1 MSELSYLEKLLDG
14 VEVEWLPL
22 AKVCRLIN
30 GRAYKQEELLSK
42 GKYPVLRVGNF
53 FTNQNWYYSD
63 LELDQDKYCDNG
75 DLLYAWSASFGPRI
89 WHGGKSIY
97 HYHIWKVVPDSNLIC
112 KQFLYY
118 LLQWDTKALKDAHS
132 TGSTMMHISKT
143 TIEKRLVPI
152 PCPDNPEK
160 SLAIQSEIVRILDK
174 FTALTA
180 ELTAELNMRK
190 KQYNYYRD
198 QLLRFKEGEV
208 EWRNLGDTSLFE
220 IANNGR
226 KPVKASLRI
235 AGETPYYGANN
246 IQDYVD
252 GYTHDGEY
260 VLIAEDG
267 SASLENYSIQ
277 YATGKFWANNH
288 VHVVRGKERVHSRF
302 LYHYL
307 CIVNFLPFLTGGG
320 RAKLT
325 KGQLIEIPV
334 PIPCPD
340 NPEKSL
346 AIQSEIVRI
355 LDTFTALT
363 AELSAELN
371 MRKKQYNYYRD
382 QLLSFKE
389 GEVEWKTLGEIG
401 HFTRGKR
408 FVKTD
413 MLSEGYP
420 CIHYG
425 EMYTYY
431 NVWTNKTKSF
441 VSQELASKL
450 RVSEYVDVIIV
461 AAGETIE
468 DIGKGTAWLGKSN
481 VVFHDACFS
490 YRCLLNPKYIA
501 YFTRTKIF
509 HDQIKKHISS
519 GKISAINA
527 NGLSKVKIPM
537 LSAKEQARIVEI
549 LDKFDTLTN
558 SITEGL
564 PREIEL
570 RQKQY
575 EYYRDMLFSF
585 PKPEVAEA

>member
-174 FTALTA
+174 FTAVTA
-180 ELTAELNMRK
+180 ELT
-190 KQYNYYRD
+190 
-198 QLLRFKEGEV
+198 
-208 EWRNLGDTSLFE
+208 
-220 IANNGR
+220 
-226 KPVKASLRI
+226 
-235 AGETPYYGANN
+235 
-246 IQDYVD
+246 
-252 GYTHDGEY
+252 
-260 VLIAEDG
+260 
-267 SASLENYSIQ
+267 
-277 YATGKFWANNH
+277 
-288 VHVVRGKERVHSRF
+288 
-302 LYHYL
+302 
-307 CIVNFLPFLTGGG
+307 
-320 RAKLT
+320 
-325 KGQLIEIPV
+325 
-334 PIPCPD
+334 
-340 NPEKSL
+340 
-346 AIQSEIVRI
+346 
-355 LDTFTALT
+355 
-363 AELSAELN
+363 AELN

-389 GEVEWKTLGEIG
+389 GEVEWKTLGEVAQYSKTRISFELLDERNYVGVDNLLQNRAGKSLSNHVPTSGKLTEFIPNDILIG
-401 HFTRGKR
+401 NIRPYLKKIWQADCIGGTNGDVLVIRCIDSSINTRYLYQILADDK
-408 FVKTD
+408 FF
-413 MLSEGYP
+413 E
-420 CIHYG
+420 
-425 EMYTYY
+425 Y
-431 NVWTNKTKSF
+431 NMQHAKGAKMPRG
-441 VSQELASKL
+441 SK
-450 RVSEYVDVIIV
+450 
-461 AAGETIE
+461 E
-468 DIGKGTAWLGKSN
+468 DIM
-481 VVFHDACFS
+481 
-490 YRCLLNPKYIA
+490 KYP
-501 YFTRTKIF
+501 
-509 HDQIKKHISS
+509 
-519 GKISAINA
+519 
-527 NGLSKVKIPM
+527 IPVPP
-537 LSAKEQARIVEI
+537 LTLQARIVEI

-575 EYYRDMLFSF
+575 EYYRDLLFSF
-585 PKPEVAEA
+585 PKPETVSN

>member
-14 VEVEWLPL
+14 V
-22 AKVCRLIN
+22 
-30 GRAYKQEELLSK
+30 
-42 GKYPVLRVGNF
+42 
-53 FTNQNWYYSD
+53 
-63 LELDQDKYCDNG
+63 
-75 DLLYAWSASFGPRI
+75 
-89 WHGGKSIY
+89 
-97 HYHIWKVVPDSNLIC
+97 
-112 KQFLYY
+112 
-118 LLQWDTKALKDAHS
+118 
-132 TGSTMMHISKT
+132 
-143 TIEKRLVPI
+143 
-152 PCPDNPEK
+152 
-160 SLAIQSEIVRILDK
+160 
-174 FTALTA
+174 
-180 ELTAELNMRK
+180 
-190 KQYNYYRD
+190 
-198 QLLRFKEGEV
+198 EV

-355 LDTFTALT
+355 LDKFTALT
-363 AELSAELN
+363 AELTAELN

-382 QLLSFKE
+382 QLLSFDNEDVPHLPMGQKDI
-389 GEVEWKTLGEIG
+389 GEFI
-401 HFTRGKR
+401 RGGTFQKKD
-408 FVKTD
+408 FMDAGV
-413 MLSEGYP
+413 G

-425 EMYTYY
+425 QIYTYY
-431 NVWTNKTKSF
+431 GTYAKKTKTHISAT
-441 VSQELASKL
+441 LAKKCKKAQKGNL
-450 RVSEYVDVIIV
+450 IIATTSENDEDVCKAV
-461 AAGETIE
+461 
-468 DIGKGTAWLGKSN
+468 AWLGSEDIA
-481 VVFHDACFS
+481 VSSDACI
-490 YRCLLNPKYIA
+490 YKHNLNPKYVS
-501 YFTRTKIF
+501 YFFQTEQFQNQKRQYITGAKVRRV
-509 HDQIKKHISS
+509 
-519 GKISAINA
+519 NA
-527 NGLSKVKIPM
+527 DNLSKILIPVPSM
-537 LSAKEQARIVEI
+537 EIQERIVSI

-575 EYYRDMLFSF
+575 EYYRDLLFSF
-585 PKPEVAEA
+585 PKPETVSN